1 MPRDATPTRE
11 RLIRAG
17 EQRFA
22 RDGVAAARLR
32 DIVRD
37 AGQANDSAVGY
48 HFGSRDGLVGAI
60 AHKHV
65 TAMEARRQA
74 PAGDLDT
81 LVRQL
86 IEPTAELLSTPDG
99 RDFLRIIEQLAGWAG
114 LEQGEPTDVLSGS
127 VLASQ
132 LAALEDIV
140 AEHHDRV
147 LARHRVAEFVLFL
160 TASLA
165 QRARLVES
173 GRRPTL
179 SQRSYVDDLVAMTTA
194 ALLAGSEPRNTG
206 EA

>member
-17 EQRFA
+17 EHRFA

-48 HFGSRDGLVGAI
+48 HFGSRDGLVAAI
-60 AHKHV
+60 AAKHV
-65 TAMEARRQA
+65 TAMEARREQ
-74 PAGDLDT
+74 PATDLDV

-86 IEPTAELLSTPDG
+86 IEPTAELLAMLDG

-114 LEQGEPTDVLSGS
+114 LEQGQPTEVLSGS
-127 VLASQ
+127 LLAAQ
-132 LAALEDIV
+132 LAALEDLL
-140 AEHHDRV
+140 AAHQQRV
-147 LARHRVAEFVLFL
+147 IARHRVAEFVLFL

-173 GRRPTL
+173 GKRPTL
-179 SQRSYVDDLVAMTTA
+179 TQRRYLDDLVAMTTA
-194 ALLAGSEPRNTG
+194 ALLAGG
-206 EA
+206 A

>member
-1 MPRDATPTRE
+1 MPRDATSTRE
-11 RLIRAG
+11 RLLRAG

-22 RDGVAAARLR
+22 RDGVAGARLR

-65 TAMEARRQA
+65 AAMDARRAA
-74 PAGDLDT
+74 PSGDLPV

-86 IEPTAELLSTPDG
+86 IEPTADLLATPEG
-99 RDFLRIIEQLAGWAG
+99 RDFLRIIEQLAGWSG
-114 LEQGEPTDVLSGS
+114 LEQGELTDVLSGS
-127 VLASQ
+127 MLATQ
-132 LAALEDIV
+132 LLALEDLI
-140 AEHHDRV
+140 AGRGSRA

-165 QRARLVES
+165 QRARAVEG
-173 GRRPTL
+173 GRRLTM
-179 SQRSYVDDLVAMTTA
+179 SQRRYVDDLVAMTTA
-194 ALLAGSEPRNTG
+194 ALLAGTP
-206 EA
+206 